1 MDFSLSA
8 EQQQIRESI
17 LKLCAAFDDGYWLEK
32 DRAGGFPHE
41 LHRALAGAG
50 WLGIATPPE
59 HGGSGLGITEAAIMM
74 QASTAAAF
82 RIRTGATR
90 STIARA
96 PATSRA

>member
-41 LHRALAGAG
+41 LHRALA
-50 WLGIATPPE
+50 
-59 HGGSGLGITEAAIMM
+59 
-74 QASTAAAF
+74 
-82 RIRTGATR
+82 
-90 STIARA
+90 A
-96 PATSRA
+96 PAGSASPRRPSMAAPVSASPRPQS